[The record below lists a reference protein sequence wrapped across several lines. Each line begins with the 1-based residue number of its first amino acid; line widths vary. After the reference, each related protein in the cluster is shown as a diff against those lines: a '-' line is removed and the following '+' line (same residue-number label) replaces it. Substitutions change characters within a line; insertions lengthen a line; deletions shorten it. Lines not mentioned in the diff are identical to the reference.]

1 MNRRPSFIWEQKRF
15 AQFCLLSAL
24 CIYKQVCQCYA
35 GGGGNGG
42 RSNQSLPP
50 PITKSATMLI
60 SNLNRLHQPQV
71 QLEHRNCRKISIR
84 SGSSFFGGGR
94 RSFDF
99 RLKASVVTSTEDD
112 EEDVKG
118 LSIRGGDIPEEEA
131 HGNITMD
138 NVTSINNSHVDNSVE
153 MGHELNLEEAEFPD
167 SIASVVDHIGLNP
180 DFNNL
185 QGGNKEN
192 EETSSVIKTT
202 EQNTVQNEVKIA
214 PRRWPCGDQLDR
226 DLIKIAL
233 PCIANFAI
241 NPLVGAVDLFWINR
255 MGNTLA
261 VAGQA
266 AANQIFSSSFWLTSF
281 LPSVTATLVAKE
293 CAKGSEEGVQ
303 DSVCQAL
310 VVGTFIAL
318 LGSIFILSQ
327 PDRLL
332 GGVLSADAPARQFAR
347 PYLFI
352 RGFAFLPSMFSLIGF
367 SAFRGVM
374 DTVTPL
380 KISLFANLMNAI
392 LDPILIFTFKMGVTG
407 AALATLAAEVTS
419 AVLFTALLW
428 KRNMI
433 NPSKMFR
440 LPKWVNLAPLL
451 QGGAAL
457 QLRNFALNLTF
468 LAVTRVTQSI
478 DDTGVAAAA
487 HAMAIQTFQIGGIV
501 LLALSTVAQTVVP
514 NAMIE
519 KIDSKTGEKSG
530 GITAAKELVSR
541 LMRWGLILG
550 SILGSLQTLL
560 IPYLQ
565 KSTPVIAVR
574 EAARVPALLASL
586 YQVINGLVFIGEGVM
601 VGCGS
606 FLQLSLS
613 TLVATIATLIA
624 LKQFPV
630 THGLTGV
637 WMSFGVFNSLRLC
650 GVFIHQKIN
659 GPLIKEEVDKC

>member
-1 MNRRPSFIWEQKRF
+1 MGRGTTGTTLVYRHKGCF
-15 AQFCLLSAL
+15 AQLFLISAL
-24 CIYKQVCQCYA
+24 CIIHRQVCQCYA
-35 GGGGNGG
+35 GVSLHLNGG
-42 RSNQSLPP
+42 SNRH
-50 PITKSATMLI
+50 
-60 SNLNRLHQPQV
+60 NRLSS
-71 QLEHRNCRKISIR
+71 RKDKSNCFQAIQQNSQKRTRYNDGHDVCRRRYDTTKLGQASI
-84 SGSSFFGGGR
+84 
-94 RSFDF
+94 
-99 RLKASVVTSTEDD
+99 VIEDGD
-112 EEDVKG
+112 GQDNNNNNNG
-118 LSIRGGDIPEEEA
+118 LSIRGGVSNQTLSEMSGENNNFIEEKQIIGSSSTRSTAQQHSEDVQA
-131 HGNITMD
+131 QLLSGHSNK
-138 NVTSINNSHVDNSVE
+138 VAEEVE
-153 MGHELNLEEAEFPD
+153 
-167 SIASVVDHIGLNP
+167 ASVRTR
-180 DFNNL
+180 
-185 QGGNKEN
+185 K
-192 EETSSVIKTT
+192 
-202 EQNTVQNEVKIA
+202 
-214 PRRWPCGDQLDR
+214 WPCGDALDKQ
-226 DLIKIAL
+226 LIKIAL

-281 LPSVTATLVAKE
+281 LPSITAMLVAKE
-293 CAKGSEEGVQ
+293 YAKKSEEGVQ
-303 DSVCQAL
+303 DAVCQAL
-310 VVGTFIAL
+310 VVGTFIAM
-318 LGSIFILSQ
+318 LGSLFILTQ

-332 GGVLSADAPARQFAR
+332 GGVLAAGAPARQFAR

-380 KISLFANLMNAI
+380 KISIFANLLNAI
-392 LDPILIFTFKMGVTG
+392 LDPILIFNFNMGVTG
-407 AALATLAAEVTS
+407 AAFATLLSEFAS
-419 AVLFTALLW
+419 AIIFTTMLYRR
-428 KRNMI
+428 KMI
-433 NPSKMFR
+433 TPSKMFR
-440 LPKWVNLAPLL
+440 LPKWAKLAPLL

-457 QLRNFALNLTF
+457 QLRNFALNVTF

-478 DDTGVAAAA
+478 DETGVSAAA

-514 NAMIE
+514 NAMVE
-519 KIDSKTGEKSG
+519 KVDEKTGEKSG
-530 GITAAKELVSR
+530 GIFAAKDLVSR

-613 TLVATIATLIA
+613 TLVATIATIFA
-624 LKQFPV
+624 LKEFPKDF
-630 THGLTGV
+630 GLTGV
-637 WMSFGVFNSLRLC
+637 WMSFGIFNSLRLV

-659 GPLIKEEVDKC
+659 GPLAWRQTSKINKSE

>member
-1 MNRRPSFIWEQKRF
+1 
-15 AQFCLLSAL
+15 
-24 CIYKQVCQCYA
+24 
-35 GGGGNGG
+35 
-42 RSNQSLPP
+42 
-50 PITKSATMLI
+50 
-60 SNLNRLHQPQV
+60 
-71 QLEHRNCRKISIR
+71 
-84 SGSSFFGGGR
+84 
-94 RSFDF
+94 
-99 RLKASVVTSTEDD
+99 
-112 EEDVKG
+112 
-118 LSIRGGDIPEEEA
+118 
-131 HGNITMD
+131 
-138 NVTSINNSHVDNSVE
+138 
-153 MGHELNLEEAEFPD
+153 
-167 SIASVVDHIGLNP
+167 
-180 DFNNL
+180 
-185 QGGNKEN
+185 
-192 EETSSVIKTT
+192 
-202 EQNTVQNEVKIA
+202 
-214 PRRWPCGDQLDR
+214 
-226 DLIKIAL
+226 
-233 PCIANFAI
+233 
-241 NPLVGAVDLFWINR
+241 

-293 CAKGSEEGVQ
+293 SAKGDKEGIQ
-303 DSVCQAL
+303 EAVCQAL
-310 VVGTFIAL
+310 VVGTFVAL
-318 LGSIFILSQ
+318 IGSAFILTQ

-332 GGVLSADAPARQFAR
+332 SGVLSADAPARQFAR

-380 KISLFANLMNAI
+380 KISLFANLLNAV
-392 LDPILIFTFKMGVTG
+392 LDPILIFKFNMGVTG
-407 AALATLAAEVTS
+407 AALATLAAEFTS
-419 AVLFTALLW
+419 AIIFTALML
-428 KRNMI
+428 KRKMI
-433 NPSKMFR
+433 IPSKMFR
-440 LPKWVNLAPLL
+440 LPKWANLAPLL
-451 QGGAAL
+451 KGGAAL
-457 QLRNFALNLTF
+457 QLRNFALNITF

-519 KIDSKTGEKSG
+519 KVDPETGEKSG
-530 GITAAKELVSR
+530 GIRAAKEIVSR

-550 SILGSLQTLL
+550 SVLGSLQTLL
-560 IPYLQ
+560 IPHLQ

-613 TLVATIATLIA
+613 TIVATTATA
-624 LKQFPV
+624 LALREFPP

-637 WMSFGVFNSLRLC
+637 WMSFGVFNTLRLL
-650 GVFIHQKIN
+650 GVLIHQKVS
-659 GPLIKEEVDKC
+659 GPLTPQEVSKIKEE